1 MNIVIIV
8 DDTKG
13 ESKEIKVLTSDTISI
28 CKKKY
33 KAAGGINNNE
43 KWKYDGRVINDETIT
58 LEQLG
63 VENEDH
69 FILSS
74 NIIGGNKI

>member
-1 MNIVIIV
+1 MDIIIII

-13 ESKEIKVLTSDTISI
+13 DSKEMMVQTSDTIAI

-33 KAAGGINNNE
+33 KAISGNHNNE
-43 KWKYDGRVINDETIT
+43 KWKYDGRIINDETKT
-58 LEQLG
+58 LKELG

-69 FILSS
+69 FILTS
-74 NIIGGNKI
+74 NVIGGN